1 MAESSNTQDP
11 KAADKR
17 LMSQTSPPVRRPTI
31 KEVAKLAGVSFKT
44 VARVVNNEPS
54 VTAER
59 REAVHKAMA
68 MLNYAP
74 NISARQLASKRSY
87 LMALVFGGGGLDNF
101 ARAQTGAI
109 RRCREAGYQL
119 IVEEVVPGSE
129 SEVATRLHNARV
141 DGVIVLPPLS
151 FHPHLLQA
159 LRDRDL
165 RYALI
170 SPDGG
175 DPIASSVGL
184 DDKLAAEQMTSRLIA
199 LGHQDIGFISGGDR
213 RASTYRRI
221 GYRTA
226 LENAAIPLRPDLEAE
241 GDFSFKSGEAA
252 ARQLLGGSV
261 RPTAIFAANDGM
273 ALGVMVAAARLG
285 LRVPEDLSV
294 AGFDDMPYAKLVWP
308 ELTTVR
314 RPLREMAAA
323 AVDLLLEPEDG
334 RPPHHVLLDFELIE
348 RGSTAQRTAP

>member
-1 MAESSNTQDP
+1 MAESSNTQDL
-11 KAADKR
+11 KADDKR

-59 REAVHKAMA
+59 REAVHKAMTL
-68 MLNYAP
+68 LNYAP

-87 LMALVFGGGGLDNF
+87 LLALVFGGGLDNF

-151 FHPHLLQA
+151 FHPPLLDA
-159 LRDRDL
+159 LRDRGL
-165 RYALI
+165 RHALI

-175 DPIASSVGL
+175 DPIAPSVGL

-199 LGHQDIGFISGGDR
+199 LGHRDIGFISGGDR
-213 RASTYRRI
+213 RASTYRRA
-221 GYRTA
+221 GYRAA
-226 LENAAIPLRPDLEAE
+226 LDRALIPQRADLEAD

-252 ARQLLGGSV
+252 ARQLLAAPV

-308 ELTTVR
+308 ELTTIR
-314 RPLREMAAA
+314 RPLREMAST

-334 RPPHHVLLDFELIE
+334 RPPHHVVLDFELIE
-348 RGSTAQRTAP
+348 RGSTAPRAAS